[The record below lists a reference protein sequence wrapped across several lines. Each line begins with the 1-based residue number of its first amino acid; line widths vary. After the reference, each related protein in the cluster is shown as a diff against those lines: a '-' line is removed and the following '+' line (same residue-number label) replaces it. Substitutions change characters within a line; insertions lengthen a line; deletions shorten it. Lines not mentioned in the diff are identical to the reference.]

1 MRFSVLLS
9 LAMSLVASAAL
20 EAASPAMPGDRPAK
34 DTKLGRSP
42 VLARNGMIATS
53 QPLASAAG
61 LRVLME
67 GGNAVDAA
75 ITAAAVL
82 NVVEPMMCGIGGDL
96 FALYYEAETGKLHG
110 LNATGRAGSRA
121 DAALLRADGL
131 TRMPGSGPLAVTVP
145 GALDGWDEL
154 VSRFGTRPLGKLLE
168 PAIQHAEEGFPV
180 SEVISVQWKQAE
192 ARLARHPATAAAY
205 LVDGKRAPEHG

>member
-1 MRFSVLLS
+1 
-9 LAMSLVASAAL
+9 
-20 EAASPAMPGDRPAK
+20 
-34 DTKLGRSP
+34 
-42 VLARNGMIATS
+42 MIATS

-61 LRVLME
+61 LRALME

-96 FALYYEAETGKLHG
+96 FALYYEAETGTLHG
-110 LNATGRAGSRA
+110 LNATGRAGARS
-121 DAALLRADGL
+121 DAAKLRADGL

-145 GALDGWDEL
+145 GALDGWEEL
-154 VSRFGTRPLGKLLE
+154 VSRFGTRPLGELLQ
-168 PAIQHAEEGFPV
+168 PAIRHAEEGFPV

-192 ARLARHPATAAAY
+192 GQTRPPPGNGRRLPRGREARARTRGGLPLAGLREDPAQDRR
-205 LVDGKRAPEHG
+205 DGHGRLLPGRDRAGPSTTSWSRRGAS

>member
-1 MRFSVLLS
+1 MRFPVL
-9 LAMSLVASAAL
+9 LAMSLLVAAAPAP
-20 EAASPAMPGDRPAK
+20 EAAAVSGDRPAK

-96 FALYYEAETGKLHG
+96 FALYYEAETGDAPRPERDRPRRG
-110 LNATGRAGSRA
+110 AVGRREAPRRRPHP
-121 DAALLRADGL
+121 DA
-131 TRMPGSGPLAVTVP
+131 
-145 GALDGWDEL
+145 
-154 VSRFGTRPLGKLLE
+154 
-168 PAIQHAEEGFPV
+168 
-180 SEVISVQWKQAE
+180 
-192 ARLARHPATAAAY
+192 
-205 LVDGKRAPEHG
+205 GKRPAGG